1 VQLGFAFAG
10 MVVGGAALAVTSWLV
25 LRAAGAQ
32 PSVARRLAG
41 PAEVKVGRLLGDEA
55 LPERPVRVTGRI
67 RCRDPLEMG
76 GDERLVAFHRDV
88 EVRIGGTW
96 RTIERLRETRS
107 FDLWDHD
114 GSLSLD
120 PSRAA
125 EPLIVIPNV
134 WRGDPADLEEPHAG
148 AVARLA
154 ERDGP
159 ATEARATT
167 RTISVTDRLLILA
180 RARRDGSGRTRLE
193 PPVGGF
199 LVTNLDLD
207 DAMRLLGG
215 RNRRQVSMAIIGI
228 GVSIAVLAVGIIGS
242 LLSAVLAD

>member
-1 VQLGFAFAG
+1 
-10 MVVGGAALAVTSWLV
+10 MVVAGAALAVTSFLV

-32 PSVARRLAG
+32 PSLARRLAG
-41 PAEVKVGRLLGDEA
+41 PAEAKVGRLVGEEG
-55 LPERPVRVTGRI
+55 LPSRPVRVTGRI
-67 RCRDPLEMG
+67 RCRDALEMG

-96 RTIERLRETRS
+96 RSIERVRETRS
-107 FDLWDHD
+107 FELWDHD
-114 GSLSLD
+114 GSLFVD

-125 EPLIVIPNV
+125 EPLIVIPKV

-148 AVARLA
+148 AVVRLA

-167 RTISVTDRLLILA
+167 RTINVTDRLLILA
-180 RARRDGSGRTRLE
+180 QARRDGSGRTRLE
-193 PPVGGF
+193 PPEGGF

-215 RNRRQVSMAIIGI
+215 RNRRRVSMAIIGL
-228 GVSIAVLAVGIIGS
+228 GVSIALLAVGIIGS
-242 LLSAVLAD
+242 LLSAVLAG

>member
-1 VQLGFAFAG
+1 VQPGFAFAAI
-10 MVVGGAALAVTSWLV
+10 VVAGAVLAATSFLV

-32 PSVARRLAG
+32 PSLARRLAG
-41 PAEVKVGRLLGDEA
+41 PAEAKVGRLVRDEA
-55 LPERPVRVTGRI
+55 LPSRPVRVTGRI

-96 RTIERLRETRS
+96 RSIERVRETRS
-107 FDLWDHD
+107 FELWDHD
-114 GSLSLD
+114 GSLSVD

-125 EPLIVIPNV
+125 EPLIVIPKV
-134 WRGDPADLEEPHAG
+134 WRGDPADLEEPHAD

-154 ERDGP
+154 ERDGA

-193 PPVGGF
+193 PPDGGF

-215 RNRRQVSMAIIGI
+215 RNRRRVSTAIIGL
-228 GVSIAVLAVGIIGS
+228 GVSVALLAVGIIGA
-242 LLSAVLAD
+242 LLSAVLAG